1 MKICQRIIWL
11 TGHPCIGMSRWVQ
24 QLQFRDTA
32 PNELA
37 WENGEA
43 ESIKW
48 TWGKTSLVQLWETEN
63 TKKKPKLGDSYEL
76 FSSLLLY
83 QFELNWDEFRQ
94 ANLAWRETLPK
105 QVLVPGLSTVHP
117 WFVSFCWKKNTLI
130 DELMW
135 RQTSGL
141 HRGPIP
147 EDLSRTSI
155 KKIVVGRCIKLATAN
170 IHQLTVINRLPTW
183 ET

>member
-83 QFELNWDEFRQ
+83 QFKIETNLLGKPTWLGGKLFQNRFSY
-94 ANLAWRETLPK
+94 LAWA
-105 QVLVPGLSTVHP
+105 LSTSSLFP
-117 WFVSFCWKKNTLI
+117 FVEKRTPQFG
-130 DELMW
+130 ELMW

-147 EDLSRTSI
+147 EDLSRTSTQ
-155 KKIVVGRCIKLATAN
+155 KL
-170 IHQLTVINRLPTW
+170 
-183 ET
+183 